1 MEASH
6 AIADTAVQHKSR
18 PMTGASVVI
27 GGLGRRRLIIL
38 SQIIDIY
45 ASFD

>member
-18 PMTGASVVI
+18 PVKGTPVVI

-38 SQIIDIY
+38 DHIIDIY